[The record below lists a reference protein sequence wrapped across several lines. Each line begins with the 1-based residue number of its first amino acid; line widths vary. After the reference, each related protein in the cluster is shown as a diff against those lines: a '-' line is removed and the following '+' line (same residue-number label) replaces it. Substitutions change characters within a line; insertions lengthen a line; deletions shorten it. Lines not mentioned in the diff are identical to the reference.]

1 MFVFHGFKCCN
12 VIDSYQRNVT
22 ATIVLLFKF
31 TVWNENFP
39 WWSKFSPT
47 LKGVFPIM
55 SRDFFSSVDFV
66 FSLLGVSSVLSFL
79 RIFSRTSFPDPWVLW
94 TISRVGSHN
103 RSDLS
108 LSLSFFFLLKS
119 RTFSRKFSKLF
130 WIDLKHDL
138 MFSIW
143 SLLKLVLNLKHS
155 FSIIRNF
162 LIWKQIQNAQF

>member
-12 VIDSYQRNVT
+12 VIDNYQRNVT

-47 LKGVFPIM
+47 LTGVFPIM
-55 SRDFFSSVDFV
+55 CRDFFSSVDFV

-79 RIFSRTSFPDPWVLW
+79 RIFSRTSFPDPCVLW
-94 TISRVGSHN
+94 IIFRVG
-103 RSDLS
+103 SDLS

-119 RTFSRKFSKLF
+119 RTFSRKFSKSF
-130 WIDLKHDL
+130 WTDLKHDL
-138 MFSIW
+138 KGVFA
-143 SLLKLVLNLKHS
+143 KN
-155 FSIIRNF
+155 
-162 LIWKQIQNAQF
+162 